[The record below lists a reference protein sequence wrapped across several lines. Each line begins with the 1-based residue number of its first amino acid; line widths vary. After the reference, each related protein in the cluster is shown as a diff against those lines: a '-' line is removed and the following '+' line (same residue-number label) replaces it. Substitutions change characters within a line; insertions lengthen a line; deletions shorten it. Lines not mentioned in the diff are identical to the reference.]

1 MPVADPS
8 FIWQEA
14 IAAFAVISIV
24 AFLVTWVVTDLGH
37 VARTPY
43 VAILMLTTLALTGGY
58 LAWSG
63 TTLAALVTDG
73 WALGLAGGIVAAA
86 LVATLVRRLPAG
98 SRPEGARLVGLLL
111 WEGVVYGAAEAVL
124 LATLPVLAT
133 WQAADALGWTETAWT
148 TLASGAL
155 AVAGALFV
163 ILVHHLGYR
172 EFRARASRRMLA
184 GALAGCGIQALAFL
198 LTGNVLAPIVAHI
211 VLHCQLALR
220 GNEMPPVSEV
230 RLESPGADRSRL
242 TDAPASEKE
251 LVA

>member
-8 FIWQEA
+8 FGWQEA

-37 VARTPY
+37 VPRTPY
-43 VAILMLTTLALTGGY
+43 VAILMLTTIALAGGY

-63 TTLAALVTDG
+63 TSLAALVTEG
-73 WALGLAGGIVAAA
+73 WALGLLGGIVASA
-86 LVATLVRRLPAG
+86 LVAPLVRRLPAG
-98 SRPEGARLVGLLL
+98 SRPEGARLLL
-111 WEGVVYGAAEAVL
+111 WEGVVYGAAEAIL
-124 LATLPVLAT
+124 LATLPVLAI
-133 WQAADALGWTETAWT
+133 WQATDALGWTETAWP

-155 AVAGALFV
+155 AVIGALFV
-163 ILVHHLGYR
+163 ILVHHLGYLQ
-172 EFRARASRRMLA
+172 FRARASRRMLA

-230 RLESPGADRSRL
+230 RLESPGAGRSPL

>member
-37 VARTPY
+37 VPRTPY
-43 VAILMLTTLALTGGY
+43 VAILMLTTLALAGGY

-63 TTLAALVTDG
+63 TTLAALVTDT
-73 WALGLAGGIVAAA
+73 WALGFVGGIVAAA

-111 WEGVVYGAAEAVL
+111 WEGVVYGAAEAIL
-124 LATLPVLAT
+124 LATLPVLAI
-133 WQAADALGWTETAWT
+133 WQAVDALGWTETAWT

-198 LTGNVLAPIVAHI
+198 LTGNVLAPIVAHV

-230 RLESPGADRSRL
+230 RLESAGAGRSRL

-251 LVA
+251 RVA